1 MPGRAPRHGGRLRG
15 WKAARCGGSLSL
27 VVLGACP
34 CVLDEALV
42 ALLEVCSSFSTAA
55 RSRRADRSLSLL
67 ETFP

>member
-1 MPGRAPRHGGRLRG
+1 MEVV
-15 WKAARCGGSLSL
+15 GSLSP

-42 ALLEVCSSFSTAA
+42 ALLEVGSSFSTAA